1 LQERFDSIYHFRDD
15 GKWLQIL
22 DEKGEWVYRSARMAE
37 FHEPLALPQALPA
50 GGATSEFRQGK
61 HQLRAF
67 SSAIEVDGRSYSV
80 ETAASIDKDLA
91 LLRQFGFGLWILTPL
106 VLCAA
111 VLAGHSMSRKALE
124 PILAMAI
131 EARRISDKN
140 LDQRLLV
147 PPAND
152 EIAHLSI
159 TLNNMLTRIDAGF
172 RRVREFTANAS
183 HELRTPLARLRTEVD
198 VALMRPRSAAEYQDT
213 LEHILSVAEEMTELT
228 ETLLSLARAE
238 TRSEPLVLG
247 RVDAWE
253 LIQTVHREWFTV
265 AQFLML
271 DLRMERSS
279 TTTANGDEPL
289 WVAGD
294 RPALLRLLRI
304 LLDNACKFTP
314 PGGAIS
320 VIAIQSNDNVLL
332 AVEDSGIGIP
342 DDQHER
348 IFERFYRVCGDR
360 AAQRSGSGLGL
371 SLAAWIAEQHNTT
384 IKLRSTTGAGSCFEF
399 SLNRMR
405 DEGIGLSGMAKQAQ
419 QTHEILSRN
428 TSQDLST

>member
-1 LQERFDSIYHFRDD
+1 
-15 GKWLQIL
+15 
-22 DEKGEWVYRSARMAE
+22 
-37 FHEPLALPQALPA
+37 
-50 GGATSEFRQGK
+50 
-61 HQLRAF
+61 
-67 SSAIEVDGRSYSV
+67 
-80 ETAASIDKDLA
+80 
-91 LLRQFGFGLWILTPL
+91 
-106 VLCAA
+106 
-111 VLAGHSMSRKALE
+111 
-124 PILAMAI
+124 
-131 EARRISDKN
+131 
-140 LDQRLLV
+140 
-147 PPAND
+147 
-152 EIAHLSI
+152 
-159 TLNNMLTRIDAGF
+159 
-172 RRVREFTANAS
+172 
-183 HELRTPLARLRTEVD
+183 
-198 VALMRPRSAAEYQDT
+198 
-213 LEHILSVAEEMTELT
+213 
-228 ETLLSLARAE
+228 
-238 TRSEPLVLG
+238 
-247 RVDAWE
+247 
-253 LIQTVHREWFTV
+253 V

-294 RPALLRLLRI
+294 KPALLRLLRI

-405 DEGIGLSGMAKQAQ
+405 DEGIGLSGVAKQAQ